1 MKQSLRNLKTKTLY
15 LGLIF
20 CVLAGMPIR
29 VNAKHASPDKGDS
42 YVLVV
47 NSYVDGARWSSNLL
61 NMISKFTAP
70 EEYTLRIEHM
80 NVMLVDTKEKLKE
93 KQEAFFAGNK
103 KKPDGIVFLGVNG
116 WAFMRDSIRVKWGDI
131 PTLVCSEVGEMAEDE
146 CYFEQVH
153 SGDKVIPLQ
162 EALKGYNATGLV
174 IPFYVKG
181 TIDLAREVVSGLRK
195 LIFISDRRYVSS
207 WLRDEMRKDMDAF
220 FPEGK
225 VEFYTEG
232 FCPMDSL
239 LTALSERDS
248 LRSTAV
254 IYYSWIT
261 ERSFL
266 DRSLLSTTLYQSING
281 ISRHPVFSLYD
292 MGLEEGYTVGGY
304 YNDSKTIEGALFPL
318 LRRICEGEAM
328 DVVPVFT
335 VNSPRKYLN
344 YSLLSS
350 MMPDTRYFPSDAI
363 YVNAP
368 PSFIEKYWVQLL
380 GFLIFSLTVVFVTW
394 NYISRSKR
402 KMKEA
407 ELRVLSRY
415 RDLFNNMPLPYVRQR
430 IIRDRSP
437 FDIEI
442 LDVNHAFEEK
452 IAKRERVVRKKGKEL
467 LDVIGD
473 SYPFLLSAIPT
484 VLESRKSFSY
494 EFYFEPTGLYYNI
507 IIMPTS
513 EQDVVEAFFVD
524 ITDIHN
530 FQVHLETMNHKLAMA
545 LEAADLLPW
554 RYNLD
559 AGKIIYESKIRP
571 EDSIETA
578 DTHTHEISLEEYF
591 NKIHPSFR
599 SCVRQAFEDL
609 CSGKIKKVRKEYC
622 LDQLTPEEDRHE
634 WEEIQVLAE
643 YDASGKPRALIGSTI
658 SITERKQL
666 EHDLRMARDKA
677 EESNKLKSAFL
688 ANMSHEIRTPLNA
701 IVGFSNILAS
711 TDDAEEK
718 REFADIIENNN
729 SLLLQLINDILDL
742 SKIEAGTLEFTYDYV
757 DINAV
762 LRDLEQSAHLKNKNP
777 DVQISF
783 KDYLEPC
790 VIYTDRNRLSQL
802 MINLLNNAMKFT
814 QAGSILFGYKL
825 KDDNTLWFYV
835 EDTGCGI
842 PENKRKDIFGRFVKL
857 NTFAQGTGLGLSI
870 CEMIVTQMKG
880 TIGVDSMEGKG
891 SKFWFTLPFQPKKEL
906 FPSEEQKPVT
916 LEKIARS
923 EVTILIA
930 EDNSSNYRLFESI
943 LKPEYKL
950 IHAWNG
956 KEAVELFHQHK
967 PQLILMDIKMPVM
980 DGYEATAEIRKVSAS
995 VPIIAVTAYAFAQD
1009 EQRIINSGFDAYTAK
1024 PINGKI
1030 LKDKISTLLTH
1041 RIILM

>member
-1 MKQSLRNLKTKTLY
+1 MKKRLLFILIVFIAWLPVFVIQKPVFMFYQHALSETCTFTDFLQVMLHGLKLDCT
-15 LGLIF
+15 
-20 CVLAGMPIR
+20 LAGYLTAIP
-29 VNAKHASPDKGDS
+29 
-42 YVLVV
+42 
-47 NSYVDGARWSSNLL
+47 LL
-61 NMISKFTAP
+61 
-70 EEYTLRIEHM
+70 L
-80 NVMLVDTKEKLKE
+80 
-93 KQEAFFAGNK
+93 
-103 KKPDGIVFLGVNG
+103 
-116 WAFMRDSIRVKWGDI
+116 
-131 PTLVCSEVGEMAEDE
+131 TLVSVWLPGAWLK
-146 CYFEQVH
+146 
-153 SGDKVIPLQ
+153 KV
-162 EALKGYNATGLV
+162 LKGYFLIMGILVSAIFSVDVALYSFWGFRLDATLFFYLQSPADAMASVPLGMFFIQLLV
-174 IPFYVKG
+174 FVAYALGIYAWFTFILRFAPVK
-181 TIDLAREVVSGLRK
+181 
-195 LIFISDRRYVSS
+195 
-207 WLRDEMRKDMDAF
+207 
-220 FPEGK
+220 
-225 VEFYTEG
+225 
-232 FCPMDSL
+232 
-239 LTALSERDS
+239 
-248 LRSTAV
+248 
-254 IYYSWIT
+254 
-261 ERSFL
+261 
-266 DRSLLSTTLYQSING
+266 
-281 ISRHPVFSLYD
+281 
-292 MGLEEGYTVGGY
+292 
-304 YNDSKTIEGALFPL
+304 
-318 LRRICEGEAM
+318 
-328 DVVPVFT
+328 
-335 VNSPRKYLN
+335 
-344 YSLLSS
+344 
-350 MMPDTRYFPSDAI
+350 
-363 YVNAP
+363 
-368 PSFIEKYWVQLL
+368 PSF
-380 GFLIFSLTVVFVTW
+380 
-394 NYISRSKR
+394 
-402 KMKEA
+402 
-407 ELRVLSRY
+407 
-415 RDLFNNMPLPYVRQR
+415 P
-430 IIRDRSP
+430 
-437 FDIEI
+437 
-442 LDVNHAFEEK
+442 
-452 IAKRERVVRKKGKEL
+452 
-467 LDVIGD
+467 
-473 SYPFLLSAIPT
+473 
-484 VLESRKSFSY
+484 
-494 EFYFEPTGLYYNI
+494 PTGLEQLGSTFAI
-507 IIMPTS
+507 LLAGGILFIPIRGGVTTS
-513 EQDVVEAFFVD
+513 TANVGMVYFSQNQFLNHSAINPCFSLIASLSKQQDFASQFDFYPE
-524 ITDIHN
+524 
-530 FQVHLETMNHKLAMA
+530 EKRKA
-545 LEAADLLPW
+545 LFDTLIQAQDSLCP
-554 RYNLD
+554 
-559 AGKIIYESKIRP
+559 G
-571 EDSIETA
+571 DSIPTEPVKLLT
-578 DTHTHEISLEEYF
+578 TTRPNI
-591 NKIHPSFR
+591 
-599 SCVRQAFEDL
+599 DL
-609 CSGKIKKVRKEYC
+609 CNGKIKKVRKEYC
-622 LDQLTPEEDRHE
+622 LERLIPGEDRHE
-634 WEEIQVLAE
+634 WEEIQVMAE
-643 YDASGKPRALIGSTI
+643 YDASGKPKALIGSTI

-711 TDDAEEK
+711 TDNLEDK
-718 REFADIIENNN
+718 KEFADIIENNN

-943 LKPEYKL
+943 LKPKYKL

>member
-1 MKQSLRNLKTKTLY
+1 M
-15 LGLIF
+15 
-20 CVLAGMPIR
+20 
-29 VNAKHASPDKGDS
+29 
-42 YVLVV
+42 
-47 NSYVDGARWSSNLL
+47 
-61 NMISKFTAP
+61 
-70 EEYTLRIEHM
+70 
-80 NVMLVDTKEKLKE
+80 
-93 KQEAFFAGNK
+93 
-103 KKPDGIVFLGVNG
+103 
-116 WAFMRDSIRVKWGDI
+116 
-131 PTLVCSEVGEMAEDE
+131 
-146 CYFEQVH
+146 
-153 SGDKVIPLQ
+153 
-162 EALKGYNATGLV
+162 
-174 IPFYVKG
+174 
-181 TIDLAREVVSGLRK
+181 
-195 LIFISDRRYVSS
+195 
-207 WLRDEMRKDMDAF
+207 
-220 FPEGK
+220 
-225 VEFYTEG
+225 
-232 FCPMDSL
+232 
-239 LTALSERDS
+239 
-248 LRSTAV
+248 
-254 IYYSWIT
+254 
-261 ERSFL
+261 
-266 DRSLLSTTLYQSING
+266 
-281 ISRHPVFSLYD
+281 
-292 MGLEEGYTVGGY
+292 
-304 YNDSKTIEGALFPL
+304 
-318 LRRICEGEAM
+318 
-328 DVVPVFT
+328 
-335 VNSPRKYLN
+335 
-344 YSLLSS
+344 
-350 MMPDTRYFPSDAI
+350 
-363 YVNAP
+363 
-368 PSFIEKYWVQLL
+368 
-380 GFLIFSLTVVFVTW
+380 
-394 NYISRSKR
+394 
-402 KMKEA
+402 
-407 ELRVLSRY
+407 
-415 RDLFNNMPLPYVRQR
+415 
-430 IIRDRSP
+430 
-437 FDIEI
+437 
-442 LDVNHAFEEK
+442 
-452 IAKRERVVRKKGKEL
+452 
-467 LDVIGD
+467 
-473 SYPFLLSAIPT
+473 
-484 VLESRKSFSY
+484 
-494 EFYFEPTGLYYNI
+494 
-507 IIMPTS
+507 
-513 EQDVVEAFFVD
+513 
-524 ITDIHN
+524 
-530 FQVHLETMNHKLAMA
+530 
-545 LEAADLLPW
+545 
-554 RYNLD
+554 
-559 AGKIIYESKIRP
+559 
-571 EDSIETA
+571 
-578 DTHTHEISLEEYF
+578 HTHEVSLKEYF
-591 NKIHPSFR
+591 SKIHPSFR
-599 SCVRQAFEDL
+599 ACVEKAFDDL
-609 CSGKIKKVRKEYC
+609 CNGKIKKVRKEYC
-622 LDQLTPEEDRHE
+622 LERLIPGEDRHE
-634 WEEIQVLAE
+634 WEEIQVMAE
-643 YDASGKPRALIGSTI
+643 YDASGKPKALIGSTI

-711 TDDAEEK
+711 TDDLEDK
-718 REFADIIENNN
+718 KEFADIIENNN

-814 QAGSILFGYKL
+814 QAGLISFGYKL
-825 KDDNTLWFYV
+825 RDDNTLWFYV

-956 KEAVELFHQHK
+956 KEAVELFYQHK

>member
-1 MKQSLRNLKTKTLY
+1 MIRNIINLKAIILY
-15 LGLIF
+15 FGLIL
-20 CVLAGMPIR
+20 CLIAGMPTPAYGSSSYP
-29 VNAKHASPDKGDS
+29 VKEES
-42 YVLVV
+42 YVLVI
-47 NSYVDGARWSSNLL
+47 NSYVDGERWSGNLL
-61 NMISKFTAP
+61 NMISKFATP
-70 EEYTLRIEHM
+70 EEYTLRIDHIS
-80 NVMLVDTKEKLKE
+80 VMLVDTPEKLKE
-93 KQEAFFAGNK
+93 KQEVFFEANK
-103 KKPDGIVFLGVNG
+103 KKPDGIIYLGVNG
-116 WAFMRDSIRVKWGDI
+116 WAFMRDKIREKWGDI
-131 PTLVCSEVGEMAEDE
+131 PTLVCSETGEMAENE
-146 CYFEQVH
+146 CYFNQRH
-153 SGDKVIPLQ
+153 SSDRVIPLQ
-162 EALKGYNATGLV
+162 EAVKGYNATGLV
-174 IPFYVKG
+174 IPYYVKG
-181 TIDLAREVVSGLRK
+181 SIDLVKELIPGLKR
-195 LIFISDRRYVSS
+195 LIFISDRRYVST
-207 WLRDEMRKDMDAF
+207 WLRDEMEKHMETS

-225 VEFYTEG
+225 VDFYTEG
-232 FCPMDSL
+232 SCSMDSL
-239 LTALSERDS
+239 LAVLSEKDPHRA
-248 LRSTAV
+248 TAV
-254 IYYSWIT
+254 MYYSWIT
-261 ERSFL
+261 EKPFL
-266 DRSLLSTTLYQSING
+266 NHSLLYSTLYQGING

-292 MGLEEGYTVGGY
+292 MGVEEGYTIGGY
-304 YNDSKTIEGALFPL
+304 YNSAKTIETALIPL
-318 LRRICEGEAM
+318 LQQVYNGEDM
-328 DVVPVFT
+328 GKIPVST
-335 VNSPRKYLN
+335 VDDPHKYLN
-344 YSLLSS
+344 YVSLISAIS
-350 MMPDTRYFPSDAI
+350 NEDNFPRDAI
-363 YVNAP
+363 YLNAP
-368 PSFIEKYWVQLL
+368 PSFK
-380 GFLIFSLTVVFVTW
+380 
-394 NYISRSKR
+394 
-402 KMKEA
+402 
-407 ELRVLSRY
+407 
-415 RDLFNNMPLPYVRQR
+415 
-430 IIRDRSP
+430 
-437 FDIEI
+437 
-442 LDVNHAFEEK
+442 EK
-452 IAKRERVVRKKGKEL
+452 IAPKDFVVNKHGKEIANL
-467 LDVIGD
+467 IGG
-473 SYPFLLSAIPT
+473 SYPLLLSAVPT
-484 VLESRKSFSY
+484 VLESGKSFTCEY
-494 EFYFEPTGLYYNI
+494 YFEPTGLYYTI

-513 EQDVVEAFFVD
+513 EENVVDAFFID
-524 ITDIHN
+524 ITDIHK
-530 FQVHLETMNHKLAMA
+530 FQTHLKAMNHKLAMA

-554 RYNLD
+554 RYNL
-559 AGKIIYESKIRP
+559 AEGKIIYESKVHP
-571 EDSIETA
+571 GDNIETA
-578 DTHTHEISLEEYF
+578 EVHTHEVSLKEYF
-591 NKIHPSFR
+591 SKIHPSFR
-599 SCVRQAFEDL
+599 ACVEKAFDDL
-609 CSGKIKKVRKEYC
+609 CNGKIKKVRKEYC
-622 LDQLTPEEDRHE
+622 LERLIPGEDRHE
-634 WEEIQVLAE
+634 WEEIQVMAE
-643 YDASGKPRALIGSTI
+643 YDASGKPKALIGSTI

-711 TDDAEEK
+711 TDDLEDK
-718 REFADIIENNN
+718 KEFADIIENNN

-825 KDDNTLWFYV
+825 RDDNTLWFYV

-880 TIGVDSMEGKG
+880 TIGVDSVEGKG
-891 SKFWFTLPFQPKKEL
+891 SRFWFTLPFQPKKEL
-906 FPSEEQKPVT
+906 LPNEEQKPVT